1 MKASALLVLAGL
13 LSVFGS
19 ARRSAREGEKQYRA
33 KNYAASRRAFEDA
46 VRAEPGD
53 PLWKFD
59 AGTAGAAGGD
69 GNDAEAARREL
80 EAAARA
86 PDPRIAAAARY
97 QLGTLDLG
105 DKRYA
110 EAVRNLR
117 RSLEL
122 DPGRAD
128 AKRNLEIALAAA
140 SEPPPPRE
148 GGQSP
153 PRPSPGSQ
161 RASPDREFEKRAG
174 MSRAQAEALLR
185 SLDDEQKRRER
196 AGEPAAGKDW

>member
-1 MKASALLVLAGL
+1 MKPPVLVLLAGL
-13 LSVFGS
+13 LSVSGS

-33 KNYAASRRAFEDA
+33 KNYAASRRAFEEA
-46 VRAEPGD
+46 ARAEPGD

-69 GNDAEAARREL
+69 DKDVEAARREL
-80 EAAARA
+80 EAAADAR
-86 PDPRIAAAARY
+86 DRRIAAAARY

-105 DKRYA
+105 EKRYA
-110 EAVRNLR
+110 QAVQNLR

-140 SEPPPPRE
+140 SQPPPPRQ
-148 GGQSP
+148 GGQPP
-153 PRPSPGSQ
+153 PRPSSGRQ
-161 RASPDREFEKRAG
+161 RPSPDGDFEKRAG

-196 AGEPAAGKDW
+196 AGERAAGKDW